1 MAGNEI
7 ALESR
12 TGSLDS
18 SATYWITSV
27 VLGSPVARA
36 LGVELVEATVDS
48 VTVSAPHSEH
58 ATTVPGVTHG
68 GTVATLI
75 DIAGAASSASGVKDD
90 DGASG
95 GVTTHLAVTFL
106 APATSDL
113 TVHGEVIDRS
123 RSTTHSHVRVL
134 DADDTLVA
142 VGQVTS
148 RILH

>member
-1 MAGNEI
+1 V
-7 ALESR
+7 ESLATHWIR
-12 TGSLDS
+12 T
-18 SATYWITSV
+18 V

-36 LGVELVEATVDS
+36 LGVELLEADVDS
-48 VTVSAPHSEH
+48 VTVRARKTED
-58 ATTVPGVTHG
+58 ATTVPGITHG
-68 GTVATLI
+68 GTVATLV

-95 GVTTHLAVTFL
+95 GVTTHLAVSFL

-113 TVHGEVIDRS
+113 TVRADVIHRT
-123 RSTTHSHVRVL
+123 RSTTQSEVRVH
-134 DADDTLVA
+134 DAEQRLVA